1 MGANTLSRMGRE
13 DMVFPTKEIA
23 NTVKTQ
29 RMKTKSLNNNSMD
42 CVEHLINQIWD
53 NRIEEFETQSL
64 LYKTIED
71 IKFPHLRKV
80 RNRQHNHYF
89 ANNYLP
95 SPYDRKPYYMPN
107 NYQPIVRWLMHNRIL
122 TRHTNANVIVYKVN
136 RERILEIP
144 TWKNTYN
151 I

>member
-1 MGANTLSRMGRE
+1 MGANTSSRLGQS
-13 DMVFPTKEIA
+13 DMDLLTKEIA

-29 RMKTKSLNNNSMD
+29 RMKTKSLNSNSMD
-42 CVEHLINQIWD
+42 SAMQLIDQIWD
-53 NRIEEFETQSL
+53 KRIDAFETQSL
-64 LYKTIED
+64 LYKEIED
-71 IKFPHLRKV
+71 IKFPHLSRV

-89 ANNYLP
+89 ANNIGP

-107 NYQPIVRWLMHNRIL
+107 NYQPIVKWLMHNGIL
-122 TRHTNANVIVYKVN
+122 TRYTNANVIVYKVN
-136 RERILEIP
+136 RERITEIP

>member
-1 MGANTLSRMGRE
+1 
-13 DMVFPTKEIA
+13 
-23 NTVKTQ
+23 
-29 RMKTKSLNNNSMD
+29 MD
-42 CVEHLINQIWD
+42 SAMQLIDQIWD

-71 IKFPHLRKV
+71 IKFPYLRNR
-80 RNRQHNHYF
+80 RNRQQNHYF
-89 ANNYLP
+89 ANNTT

-107 NYQPIVRWLMHNRIL
+107 NYQPIVKWLMHNGIL
-122 TRHTNANVIVYKVN
+122 TRYTNANIIVYKVN
-136 RERILEIP
+136 RERIMEIP